1 MWKILLLALMLC
13 QFSDVYGQ
21 AVWRGRSYSHP
32 VCSNPNCRMCN
43 SIRSQLYAPQ
53 YSAPSYSPIYTA
65 TPVYT
70 LPTFQPAPAVSA
82 ASEPTP
88 IELLPVIFELLKPTR
103 YDMFIDVGS
112 GDGRVLREAL
122 KHKCLVLGVDLEP
135 TKVQGAV
142 VTKGDALKYDYAGV
156 TLAYLYLYPD
166 LMQQVIDRL
175 PRGTRV
181 VSYSHTTTN
190 MQWERH
196 GHFYLGIK
204 Q

>member
-1 MWKILLLALMLC
+1 MWKILLLALILC
-13 QFSDVYGQ
+13 PSFASAQ
-21 AVWRGRSYSHP
+21 AVWKGRQYSHP

-43 SIRSQLYAPQ
+43 SIRSQLYTPA

-70 LPTFQPAPAVSA
+70 LQTFQPAPAISA

-88 IELLPVIFELLKPTR
+88 IEFLPVIFELLKPTR

-142 VTKGDALKYDYAGV
+142 VTKGDALAYDYTGV

-175 PRGTRV
+175 PIGTRV

>member
-1 MWKILLLALMLC
+1 MRSLIAIALLMCLPSLVSA
-13 QFSDVYGQ
+13 Q

-53 YSAPSYSPIYTA
+53 YSAPSYSPIYTVA
-65 TPVYT
+65 PVYN
-70 LPTFQPAPAVSA
+70 LPTFQPAQRSA

-135 TKVQGAV
+135 TNVQGAV
-142 VTKGDALKYDYAGV
+142 VTKGDALKYDYSGV
-156 TLAYLYLYPD
+156 TMAYLYLYPD

-175 PRGTRV
+175 PRGTKV
-181 VSYSHTTTN
+181 VSYSHTTSN

-196 GHFYLGIK
+196 GHFYLGVK